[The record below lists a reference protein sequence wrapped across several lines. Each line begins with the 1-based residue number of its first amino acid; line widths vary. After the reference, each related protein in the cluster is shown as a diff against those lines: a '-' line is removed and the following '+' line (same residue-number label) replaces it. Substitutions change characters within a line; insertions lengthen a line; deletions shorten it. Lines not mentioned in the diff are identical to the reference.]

1 MVRKGGA
8 SNQYGEVWWRGVLID
23 IAYQDQSWG
32 IVLHLRSPV
41 YPAAGD
47 GRRRASVKSG
57 WTYVGWEGG
66 SEHMLVAGGW
76 SEEA

>member
-1 MVRKGGA
+1 M
-8 SNQYGEVWWRGVLID
+8 
-23 IAYQDQSWG
+23 
-32 IVLHLRSPV
+32 

>member
-1 MVRKGGA
+1 MERCPHRHCL
-8 SNQYGEVWWRGVLID
+8 S
-23 IAYQDQSWG
+23 
-32 IVLHLRSPV
+32 RSKLGDCPSPVCGQREPV